1 MMQNFLAT
9 RYCQNNISTEVY
21 VNQEHKML
29 HITKAAKEENLSN
42 LRRASYKS
50 LENILQLTG
59 PKQHIYFHP
68 PKKLFKKRF

>member
-42 LRRASYKS
+42 LR
-50 LENILQLTG
+50 
-59 PKQHIYFHP
+59 
-68 PKKLFKKRF
+68 